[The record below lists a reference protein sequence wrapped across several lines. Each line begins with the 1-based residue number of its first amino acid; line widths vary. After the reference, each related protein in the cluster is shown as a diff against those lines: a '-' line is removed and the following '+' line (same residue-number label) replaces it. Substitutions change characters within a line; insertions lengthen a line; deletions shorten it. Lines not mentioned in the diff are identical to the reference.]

1 MVGAPGLR
9 TKVETGVRP
18 DPAQLRS
25 SAATDQ
31 ISAKRPLQGSLE
43 VPTESCW
50 NSVRKFQFP
59 LDRLEARLVAEGSG
73 AAVCVRSRGTIL
85 THKYRIKKWRR
96 INSL

>member
-1 MVGAPGLR
+1 MLLRRASTGDLSHGL
-9 TKVETGVRP
+9 G
-18 DPAQLRS
+18 QLRS
-25 SAATDQ
+25 SASTSQ
-31 ISAKRPLQGSLE
+31 ISTKRPLERSLE

-59 LDRLEARLVAEGSG
+59 LDRLEARLLAQGIEGLRYAF
-73 AAVCVRSRGTIL
+73 AAWDY